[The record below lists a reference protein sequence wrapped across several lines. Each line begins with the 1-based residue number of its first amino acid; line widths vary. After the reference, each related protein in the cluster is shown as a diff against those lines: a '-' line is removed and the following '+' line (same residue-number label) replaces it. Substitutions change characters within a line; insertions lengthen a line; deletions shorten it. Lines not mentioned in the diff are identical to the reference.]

1 LVTQFLTIIEMPA
14 SSCPSRKHN
23 NDSEGNPSSP
33 SSAHV
38 TSSKKKKAAS
48 PAVAHAPAPVVAP
61 VLEPALKKKAATP
74 TAVAAHAPVVAPVLE
89 PALKKKAAA
98 PTMAAAPAPVVATDS
113 AATPPVVDSLSKKNK
128 PSGIVTVADRA
139 PVVSVSPSVET
150 APKKQ
155 ADVANTVNA
164 CNDEELVESSEE
176 DSEEDAGNADDYSQD
191 DLEEESEESE
201 EEEYMDQRSDQQ
213 SEEDK
218 GTKHEGVDDVIAVQG
233 GITHGNMGQ
242 SAGSFSCIL
251 FSIPDIVM

>member
-1 LVTQFLTIIEMPA
+1 MPA

-74 TAVAAHAPVVAPVLE
+74 TAVAAHAPVVA
-89 PALKKKAAA
+89 
-98 PTMAAAPAPVVATDS
+98 TDS
-113 AATPPVVDSLSKKNK
+113 AATPPVVGSPSKKNK

-150 APKKQ
+150 AFKKQ

-218 GTKHEGVDDVIAVQG
+218 GTKHEGVDDVIVVQG
-233 GITHGNMGQ
+233 GITYGNMGQ
-242 SAGSFSCIL
+242 SAVSFSCIL